1 MIIKLKVS
9 LTFLFF
15 LTLEDWI
22 SGMKV
27 PYASGPVGTLISSNI
42 LIYIYIY
49 ISIYPTDERISELRF
64 MHPATIQSRMKNNVI
79 HGYLL

>member
-27 PYASGPVGTLISSNI
+27 PYASGAVGTLISSNI

-49 ISIYPTDERISELRF
+49 LS
-64 MHPATIQSRMKNNVI
+64 
-79 HGYLL
+79 HG